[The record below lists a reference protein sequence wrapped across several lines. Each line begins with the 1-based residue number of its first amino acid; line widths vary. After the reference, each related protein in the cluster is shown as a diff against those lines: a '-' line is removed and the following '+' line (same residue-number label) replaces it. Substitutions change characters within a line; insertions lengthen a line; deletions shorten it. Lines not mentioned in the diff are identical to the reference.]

1 MIVTV
6 KASRFLKESEGQSGN
21 TVAQWCLGPDGTD
34 VAQILIAPTV
44 DSPPTPDVRL
54 KCQ

>member
-1 MIVTV
+1 M
-6 KASRFLKESEGQSGN
+6 
-21 TVAQWCLGPDGTD
+21 VAQWCLGPDGTD

-44 DSPPTPDVRL
+44 DPPTPDVHL